1 MKAVGENWWTGF
13 QTVGSGKFLG
23 VLLLAQFV
31 AILVDFFVFSNTNH
45 IFAFLLASELHI
57 FGLVLL
63 YDLEYDVSDSH
74 DRNNNKDSY
83 RSHRDY
89 TPPPVGTILVESG
102 EGAGNIFGGE
112 QSIGRGLN
120 NGILY
125 LMAVPYHLLF
135 MLFRKKIVGFVKEFA
150 GAQG

>member
-1 MKAVGENWWTGF
+1 MRSKGLFLILVISMVLWPDALWAQGCAMCKAV
-13 QTVGSGKFLG
+13 
-23 VLLLAQFV
+23 
-31 AILVDFFVFSNTNH
+31 
-45 IFAFLLASELHI
+45 
-57 FGLVLL
+57 
-63 YDLEYDVSDSH
+63 
-74 DRNNNKDSY
+74 
-83 RSHRDY
+83 
-89 TPPPVGTILVESG
+89 VESG

-125 LMAVPYHLLF
+125 LMAVPYLLLF